1 MKFLNNLLSAMN
13 TTSRGRLASLSLAF
27 ATLLAVAS
35 TAYAQNGLGGYDLKS
50 SADLSF
56 AFDYKGA
63 GRLDHVVLY
72 RPGAGIIFIEEKQG
86 AAYVPVFTSFGGI
99 GGYDLK
105 SPADRIIAFDYSG
118 TGHADHL
125 LCYRPGTG
133 VVWILANTN
142 GQFFPVYNSAGGI
155 GGFDLKSTAD
165 KIITFDYDGSGKYD
179 HLVAYRPGTGVVYIV
194 KNTNGTFSDQLE
206 STTGI
211 GGYDLL
217 SPNDLMIAFD
227 YYGVGIGDH
236 LLAYRPGSGTAFVME
251 NTNGSG
257 TFAAV
262 QTSFSGF
269 GGYDLK
275 SANDRMVAYDAA
287 KIGSQNYLIAYRP
300 GAGVA
305 YLIGGANLSFSPM
318 FTSTTGLGGYDLLS
332 TADRIF
338 TFDYN
343 STDQLDT
350 LALYRPGASDFYIE
364 ANVNGNLVDQ
374 VRASSDNS
382 PQ

>member
-1 MKFLNNLLSAMN
+1 MKFINDSLSRMSA
-13 TTSRGRLASLSLAF
+13 TSRGRLASLMLAL
-27 ATLLAVAS
+27 AALLTIAS
-35 TAYAQNGLGGYDLKS
+35 AASAQNGVGGYDLKS
-50 SADLSF
+50 SADIAF
-56 AFDYKGA
+56 AFDYKGT

-72 RPGAGIIFIEEKQG
+72 RPGAGIIFIEEKQSG
-86 AAYVPVFTSFGGI
+86 AYVPVFTSFSGI

-133 VVWILANTN
+133 IVWVLANSN
-142 GQFFPVYNSAGGI
+142 GQFSPVYASFGGI

-165 KIITFDYDGSGKYD
+165 RIITFDYDGSGKYD
-179 HLVAYRPGTGVVYIV
+179 HLVAYRPGAGVVYIIR
-194 KNTNGTFSDQLE
+194 NTNGTFADQLE

-217 SPNDLMIAFD
+217 STNDLMIAFD
-227 YYGVGIGDH
+227 YYGVGIADH
-236 LLAYRPGSGTAFVME
+236 LLAYRPGSGIAFVIE

-257 TFAAV
+257 TFTAV
-262 QTSFSGF
+262 QTSFAGF

-275 SANDRMVAYDAA
+275 FTTDRMVAYDAA

-305 YLIGGANLSFSPM
+305 YLIGGANLIYTPL
-318 FTSTTGLGGYDLLS
+318 FTSNTGLGGFDLKS

-343 STDQLDT
+343 STDKLDT

-364 ANVNGNLVDQ
+364 ANVNGTLVDQ